1 MQEVGKKKGVVGHC
15 YGLCSFALL
24 LDVEVGRSV
33 CEVPNPSGGLS
44 PSPLCWHCL
53 LPPRPPPLSLDHR
66 MAGRTLKGLPLKPLF
81 PIVPFFLFSF
91 FLLRFL
97 RPFPFPRMSEG
108 LIFLHLPSLPPSLRR
123 MENLSLFLAF
133 LPFYLPPTH
142 FFLRH
147 FLPPFLSL
155 FFPASA
161 SVQRRRRRRKWNLMP
176 FPIFANG
183 PPSPPPR
190 RDRLLY
196 K

>member
-1 MQEVGKKKGVVGHC
+1 MSGSEGGGQRGADAKLQEVGKKKGVVGHC

-53 LPPRPPPLSLDHR
+53 LPPRPPPLSLDRR

-81 PIVPFFLFSF
+81 PIVPFFLFF
-91 FLLRFL
+91 FLSASLPPSIPL
-97 RPFPFPRMSEG
+97 LPRMSEG
-108 LIFLHLPSLPPSLRR
+108 LIFLHLPSLPPQNGKLVSFPCISAV
-123 MENLSLFLAF
+123 LS
-133 LPFYLPPTH
+133 PPTH

-155 FFPASA
+155 SFPASA
-161 SVQRRRRRRKWNLMP
+161 SEEEAK
-176 FPIFANG
+176 G
-183 PPSPPPR
+183 T
-190 RDRLLY
+190 
-196 K
+196 